1 MSSTLS
7 KSAAPAPPPLPVA
20 PPILDIRSLS
30 PARWKELT
38 RANFM
43 HVRGDNMR
51 RLDAAVEAYLI
62 NKQSVEAMDQM
73 RKGFRDWAAHKYQ
86 QKKKTLVYPMDFTK
100 PVKEQLWHDEPRNAR
115 GAMTALFK
123 LLFTPELL
131 ALEGGVSRMSA
142 EELAAIAWWK
152 TEIDKRAYEIFK
164 GQRLEFRLLTPA
176 APKVRISEAGDYP
189 AQMISDQ
196 LAALPAAPGMQRR
209 MAQRRMPPSRMAQI
223 GDTLSTAGST
233 LGSAVSSAGGAA
245 VDYASA
251 GGAGE
256 AIGLVSNAYLL
267 GSGIASLVKGIETA
281 ISGMAGVEDPHIAAT
296 ILSAM
301 GLPSAAEIA
310 GKMVP
315 FFGGAASL
323 LKGGKELAQ
332 AVLAYRAANRIRGR
346 QDRFREGAAR
356 QAVIGVGELLDNEC
370 KAKTKAGALHMV
382 SGGTAIG
389 LVFVD
394 GGAVSGP
401 AVTMAQ
407 LLAEILLLAAEY
419 AEDYKHRNAV
429 NQYLEEITTAGTL
442 DVGVELFKRSPLL
455 GAYYLLIA
463 ETSSVIALS
472 LDRINH
478 PGVLQ
483 EIEDIVRHDLPEV
496 LEKAADLVAASH
508 LVVPGLLSHRLHSSK
523 TKTTRAKEAA
533 VSAGTTVKKFF
544 SRLASVVCFR
554 KNLGTNP
561 PSDPRYVGFSST
573 EYFAQQDAA
582 ALKPEISL

>member
-1 MSSTLS
+1 MSASLS
-7 KSAAPAPPPLPVA
+7 NNKVAPAPPPIPA
-20 PPILDIRSLS
+20 PPVLDIRSLS
-30 PARWKELT
+30 AAQWKELT

-43 HVRGDNMR
+43 HVRGENMR
-51 RLDAAVEAYLI
+51 RLDAAVEAYLS

-86 QKKKTLVYPMDFTK
+86 QKKKTLVYPTDFTK

-131 ALEGGVSRMSA
+131 ALESGVSRMTA

-152 TEIDKRAYEIFK
+152 AEIDKRAYEIFK
-164 GQRLEFRLLTPA
+164 GQRLEFRVLVPG
-176 APKVRISEAGDYP
+176 APKVRLSQAGDYP
-189 AQMISDQ
+189 AQSLSNQ
-196 LAALPAAPGMQRR
+196 LAALPAPTTDAPATPGRIAR
-209 MAQRRMPPSRMAQI
+209 I
-223 GDTLSTAGST
+223 GDAI
-233 LGSAVSSAGGAA
+233 SSAGGVVSGAA
-245 VDYASA
+245 SSA
-251 GGAGE
+251 GGVVVDYVKVGGASE
-256 AIGLVSNAYLL
+256 AANLVNQGYSL
-267 GSGIASLVKGIETA
+267 GSGIAGLAKGIELS
-281 ISGMAGVEDPHIAAT
+281 IGSMAGVDDPHIAVT

-301 GLPSAAEIA
+301 GLPSAAQIA

-315 FFGGAASL
+315 FFGGAANL

-332 AVLAYRAANRIRGR
+332 AVLAYRVANRIRGR

-356 QAVIGVGELLDNEC
+356 QAVIGVGELLDDEC

-401 AVTMAQ
+401 AVGMAQ
-407 LLAEILLLAAEY
+407 LLVEILLLAAEY
-419 AEDYKHRNAV
+419 VEDYKHRNAV
-429 NQYLEEITTAGTL
+429 NQYLEEIATAGTL

-483 EIEDIVRHDLPEV
+483 EIEGMVRHDLPEV

-523 TKTTRAKEAA
+523 TKATRAKEAA

-544 SRLASVVCFR
+544 SRLASVACFR

-561 PSDPRYVGFSST
+561 PSDPRYVGFSSA

-582 ALKPEISL
+582 ALTPEPSL